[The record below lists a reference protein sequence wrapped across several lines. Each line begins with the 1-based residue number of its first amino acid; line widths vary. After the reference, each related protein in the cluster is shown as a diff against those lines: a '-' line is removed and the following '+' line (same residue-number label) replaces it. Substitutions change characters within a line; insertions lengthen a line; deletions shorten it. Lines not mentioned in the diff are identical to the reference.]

1 METLGSRLYSR
12 RKKLKLTQK
21 ELGQKVGV
29 SHVTISQWEKDETSP
44 KGKNLLFLSRVVGCN
59 NEWLLTGKNDQNI
72 DIQEEPAQWIG
83 GIETWDSKTELRED
97 EVEVPFFMDV
107 QLAAG
112 DGAAQVLENHGP
124 KLRFAKST
132 LKRKGVDPAHAACVK
147 VTGSSMEPVLPDGST
162 VGIDTAQK
170 TVIDGKMYAIDHD
183 GMLRI
188 KSLYKVPGGGIRL
201 KSYNSVEYPDET
213 YQAADAKNIRII
225 GRVFWYSVLL

>member
-1 METLGSRLYSR
+1 MDVSTRIQERMQATGL
-12 RKKLKLTQK
+12 KAVQIVKLTGATK
-21 ELGQKVGV
+21 GSV
-29 SHVTISQWEKDETSP
+29 SQWVNGLSKPSGEK
-44 KGKNLLFLSRVVGCN
+44 LLALAKALRCDP
-59 NEWLLTGKNDQNI
+59 EWLLTGKNDQNI

-83 GIETWDSKTELRED
+83 GIETWDSRTELRED
-97 EVEVPFFMDV
+97 EVELPFFTDV

-112 DGAAQVLENHGP
+112 YGAAQVLENHGP

-188 KSLYKVPGGGIRL
+188 KSLYNVPGGGIRL

-225 GRVFWYSVLL
+225 GRVFWYSVLI